1 MARITNSGVS
11 QTDLA
16 SYGKDANSG
25 VSQTDLASY
34 GKDDKFQ
41 A

>member
-11 QTDLA
+11 QTALA